1 MKTARVRFPQRR
13 GFVLLEAMLAVAI
26 FALGMLALGRCVS
39 AGLAAEQFKAED
51 ARARRALE
59 NRLAEIEAGAV
70 PIDKTLSEDLKEPF
84 AGFKL
89 TQTPTELKMRNE
101 KKEDLTGLYSVNV
114 EVSWGS
120 GRDKG
125 AKSVTVYVQ
134 KRDR

>member
-1 MKTARVRFPQRR
+1 MKACAPLIQRR

-39 AGLAAEQFKAED
+39 AGLAAEQYKAED
-51 ARARRALE
+51 ARARRVLE

-70 PIDKTLSEDLKEPF
+70 PIDKTLTEDLKEPF

-89 TQTPTELKMRNE
+89 TQTSTELKKQNE
-101 KKEDLTGLYSVNV
+101 KKEDLTGLFAVNI
-114 EVSWGS
+114 EVSWRS
-120 GRDKG
+120 GRDKSS
-125 AKSVTVYVQ
+125 KSLTVYVQ

>member
-1 MKTARVRFPQRR
+1 MKTRARSARHR

-51 ARARRALE
+51 ARARRVLE

-70 PIDKTLSEDLKEPF
+70 PIDKTLTETLKEPF

-89 TQTPTELKMRNE
+89 TQTPTELKMQNE
-101 KKEDLTGLYSVNV
+101 KKEDLAGLYAVNI
-114 EVSWGS
+114 EVSWSS
-120 GRDKG
+120 GRDKSS
-125 AKSVTVYVQ
+125 KSLIVYVQ

>member
-1 MKTARVRFPQRR
+1 MKTSARHR

-70 PIDKTLSEDLKEPF
+70 PIDKTLTEDLKEPF
-84 AGFKL
+84 VGFKL
-89 TQTPTELKMRNE
+89 TQTSSELKKQNE
-101 KKEDLTGLYSVNV
+101 KKEPLTGLYAVNI
-114 EVSWGS
+114 EVSWSS
-120 GRDKG
+120 GRDKSS
-125 AKSVTVYVQ
+125 KSLTVYVQ